1 MPWGGRVGRA
11 ACRRR
16 LGAREKNREKRSAQ
30 SGNLARVAARPKLTA
45 SRKTRLLALLAFG
58 ESFEAS
64 CRAIN
69 VSSTAVRNHA
79 HRHPAFAERL
89 RAVRENRSPALAPVE
104 PLDWRDA
111 AAQLERDFP
120 ERWSLPDFEF
130 DPLAP

>member
-1 MPWGGRVGRA
+1 M
-11 ACRRR
+11 
-16 LGAREKNREKRSAQ
+16 
-30 SGNLARVAARPKLTA
+30 AARPKLTT

-79 HRHPAFAERL
+79 QRHPAFAERL
-89 RAVRENRSPALAPVE
+89 RAARENRSPALTPVE
-104 PLDWRDA
+104 LDWRDA